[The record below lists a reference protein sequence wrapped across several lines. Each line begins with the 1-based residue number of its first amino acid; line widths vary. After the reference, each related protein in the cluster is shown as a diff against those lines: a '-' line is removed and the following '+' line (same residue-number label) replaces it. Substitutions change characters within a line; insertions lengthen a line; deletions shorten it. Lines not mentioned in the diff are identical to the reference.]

1 MSEPAESRHR
11 VNGVE
16 LCLFEWGAGRRGEG
30 PTLFF
35 AHATSFHARCWDRV
49 IARLPGRHVYAVDMR
64 GHGRSE
70 QPPPPYIWR
79 AFGEDVTELARQLD
93 LRGAVAIGHSSGGHA
108 VTLAAA
114 LEPQRFSALLLID
127 PVIPHREAYRR
138 RAERPGP
145 DASRRRNEWA
155 SPDEMFD
162 SFKDRPP
169 FSQWDPEVL
178 RDYCDYGLMPAPG
191 GDGFVLACP
200 PEIEAATYAGSS
212 GSDIYDE
219 IATITAPVRVIRA
232 REPEGE
238 RQGFGTSPTAP
249 DLASHFP
256 NAEDVYLPDATHYI
270 PMESPD
276 LVARH
281 VEEMLAMVEER

>member
-1 MSEPAESRHR
+1 MIE
-11 VNGVE
+11 
-16 LCLFEWGAGRRGEG
+16 
-30 PTLFF
+30 
-35 AHATSFHARCWDRV
+35 
-49 IARLPGRHVYAVDMR
+49 RLPGRHVCALDMR

-70 QPPPPYIWR
+70 KPPPPYIWR

-108 VTLAAA
+108 VTLAAT

-127 PVIPHREAYRR
+127 PVIPRREAYRR
-138 RAERPGP
+138 HAERPGS

-162 SFKDRPP
+162 SFKGRPP

-178 RDYCDYGLMPAPG
+178 RDYCDYGLLPAPG

-219 IATITAPVRVIRA
+219 IATITAPVRVTAPRSPRA
-232 REPEGE
+232 NAEASAPLPPRPTSP
-238 RQGFGTSPTAP
+238 RTSPTP
-249 DLASHFP
+249 RTSTCP
-256 NAEDVYLPDATHYI
+256 TPRTTSPWNRPTSSPAT
-270 PMESPD
+270 S
-276 LVARH
+276 R
-281 VEEMLAMVEER
+281 R